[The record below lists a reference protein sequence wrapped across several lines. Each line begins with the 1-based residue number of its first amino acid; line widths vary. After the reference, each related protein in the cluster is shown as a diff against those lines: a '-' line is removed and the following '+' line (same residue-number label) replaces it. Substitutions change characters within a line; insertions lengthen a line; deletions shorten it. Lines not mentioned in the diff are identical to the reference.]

1 MMQMINSAKKLL
13 IVNQNIMSRIAVI
26 TSSIGSTKL
35 LDPIPFDDVDYH
47 AFVDHED
54 DTTWIK
60 HPILPFSVDTRYKNR
75 RDAKVYKVLPFAFL
89 PDYDYYFWVDS
100 THILEQNPHEV
111 IEKYL
116 KDSDVAVFK
125 HPERDCIYIEGEF
138 VKQIRFDH
146 PNLLEDQLAF
156 YKDVCY
162 PEHNGLY
169 ELPVRVQRNNSLTQR
184 MGWMWWEQIC
194 MFSSRDQISF
204 PFTCHQLGIKPAI
217 LPGVANTI
225 RGNKIMPQLII
236 SNHSRV
242 L

>member
-1 MMQMINSAKKLL
+1 MK
-13 IVNQNIMSRIAVI
+13 IAVI

-89 PDYDYYFWVDS
+89 PDYDYYFWIDS

-162 PEHNGLY
+162 PKHNGLY

-204 PFTCHQLGIKPAI
+204 PFVCHQLGIKPAV